1 MMAMAKG
8 VQSTTWAMMMEIGR
22 PDKPTCDSQAS
33 MASPMMTS
41 GIVGGSRA
49 RAR

>member
-1 MMAMAKG
+1 MAMAKG
-8 VQSTTWAMMMEIGR
+8 VQSTTWAMTMEACR
-22 PDKPTCDSQAS
+22 PDMPMRDSHAS

-41 GIVGGSRA
+41 GMVGGRRA